1 MQHARQP
8 IFLKSGSTYSPRGKR
23 IELPTYF
30 KPEPP
35 DDLNE
40 SNEPE
45 IKSLEQMKVDEA
57 EYWEKY
63 YENGDESYEWNNGY
77 LEVKPVSDILTVAIH
92 DWFTKLI
99 DSYLESQQF
108 GQKICLETGF
118 RLVLP
123 DKIVIRKPDYAV
135 ITKENPVQLEIS
147 GQIRT
152 YEGTCNVCVEAVSDS
167 APKEIKR
174 DIETKFREYAAA
186 GVDEYYIL
194 YANDES
200 LMRFYR
206 LNDQGV
212 YVQIEPDSEGIIRS
226 SVLPGFQFR
235 LADLYRRPSLKEM
248 ACDPVYEK
256 FAFPAYQEEIKARL
270 AAEAQ
275 YRKEKKASSK
285 ERKARKLAEKQAEQ
299 ERQEKELAL
308 QQAKSALQQAQQE
321 RQEKESAL
329 QQAQQERQEKE
340 SALQQAKSA
349 LQQAQQERQEKELAL
364 QQIAKMAELLRK
376 RDT

>member
-8 IFLKSGSTYSPRGKR
+8 IFLKSGSTYSPRRKR
-23 IELPTYF
+23 IEPPTYF

-45 IKSLEQMKVDEA
+45 IKSLDQMKVEEA

-63 YENGDESYEWNNGY
+63 YENGDENYEWNNGY
-77 LEVKPVSDILTVAIH
+77 LEIKPVSDILTVTIH
-92 DWFTKLI
+92 AWFTKLI

-108 GQKICLETGF
+108 GKKIFLEVGF
-118 RLVLP
+118 RLALP
-123 DKIVIRKPDYAV
+123 DKTVIRKPDYAV
-135 ITKENPVQLEIS
+135 ILNTNPVPLEIS
-147 GQIRT
+147 AEIRT
-152 YEGTCNVCVEAVSDS
+152 YPGICDLCVEALSDS
-167 APKEIKR
+167 GPNEIKR
-174 DIETKFREYAAA
+174 DTETKFREYAA
-186 GVDEYYIL
+186 GGIKEYYIL
-194 YANDES
+194 YAKDEK

-235 LADLYRRPSLKEM
+235 LADLSRRPSLEEM

-256 FAFPAYQEEIKARL
+256 FAFPAFQKEIRARL

-275 YRKEKKASSK
+275 YQKEKKARSK

-299 ERQEKELAL
+299 ERQ
-308 QQAKSALQQAQQE
+308 QAEQE

-329 QQAQQERQEKE
+329 QQV
-340 SALQQAKSA
+340 
-349 LQQAQQERQEKELAL
+349 QQERQEKELA
-364 QQIAKMAELLRK
+364 QQKIAKMAELLRK
-376 RDT
+376 LDIEPNSV

>member
-8 IFLKSGSTYSPRGKR
+8 IFLKSGSTYSPRRKR
-23 IELPTYF
+23 IEPPTYF

-45 IKSLEQMKVDEA
+45 IKSLDQMKVDEA

-135 ITKENPVQLEIS
+135 ITKKNPVPLEIS

-152 YEGTCNVCVEAVSDS
+152 YDGTCNVCVEAVSDS

-299 ERQEKELAL
+299 ERQEKE
-308 QQAKSALQQAQQE
+308 SALQQAEQE

-329 QQAQQERQEKE
+329 Q
-340 SALQQAKSA
+340 
-349 LQQAQQERQEKELAL
+349 
-364 QQIAKMAELLRK
+364 
-376 RDT
+376 

>member
-23 IELPTYF
+23 IEPPTYF

-45 IKSLEQMKVDEA
+45 IKSLDKMKVNEA

-123 DKIVIRKPDYAV
+123 DKTVIRKPDYAV
-135 ITKENPVQLEIS
+135 ILNTNPVPLEVS
-147 GQIRT
+147 TKIRT
-152 YEGTCNVCVEAVSDS
+152 YPGICDLCVEALSDS
-167 APKEIKR
+167 GPEEIKR
-174 DIETKFREYAAA
+174 DTEMKFREYAAA
-186 GVDEYYIL
+186 GVKEYYIL
-194 YANDES
+194 YAKDEK
-200 LMRFYR
+200 LIRFYR

-212 YVQIEPDSEGIIRS
+212 YIEIEPDSDGIIRS

-235 LADLYRRPSLKEM
+235 LADLSRRPSLEEM

-256 FAFPAYQEEIKARL
+256 FAFPAYQEEIRARL

-275 YRKEKKASSK
+275 YQKEKKTSSK

-299 ERQEKELAL
+299 ERQEKESALQQAESALQQVEQERQQKELAL
-308 QQAKSALQQAQQE
+308 QQA
-321 RQEKESAL
+321 ESAL
-329 QQAQQERQEKE
+329 QQAEQERQEN
-340 SALQQAKSA
+340 AL
-349 LQQAQQERQEKELAL
+349 AQQK
-364 QQIAKMAELLRK
+364 IAKMAELLRK
-376 RDT
+376 LDIEPNSV

>member
-1 MQHARQP
+1 MQHASQP
-8 IFLKSGSTYSPRGKR
+8 IFLKSGLTYSPRRKR

-30 KPEPP
+30 KQEPP
-35 DDLNE
+35 DDLNK
-40 SNEPE
+40 SNELE
-45 IKSLEQMKVDEA
+45 IKSLDQMKVDEA

-63 YENGDESYEWNNGY
+63 YENGDENYEWNNGY

-99 DSYLESQQF
+99 DYYLESQQF

-135 ITKENPVQLEIS
+135 ITKKNPVQLEIS
-147 GQIRT
+147 GKIRT
-152 YEGTCNVCVEAVSDS
+152 YPGTCNVCVEAVSDS

-235 LADLYRRPSLKEM
+235 LADLHRRPSLKEM

-285 ERKARKLAEKQAEQ
+285 EKKARKLAEKQAEQ

-308 QQAKSALQQAQQE
+308 QQAEQE
-321 RQEKESAL
+321 RQEKES
-329 QQAQQERQEKE
+329 
-340 SALQQAKSA
+340 
-349 LQQAQQERQEKELAL
+349 AL